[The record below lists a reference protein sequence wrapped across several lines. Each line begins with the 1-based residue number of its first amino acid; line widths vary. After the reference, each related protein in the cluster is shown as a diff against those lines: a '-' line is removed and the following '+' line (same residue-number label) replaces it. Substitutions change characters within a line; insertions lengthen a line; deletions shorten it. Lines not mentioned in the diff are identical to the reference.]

1 MRYLLS
7 TLILFLFS
15 CDFFDD
21 ESDEL
26 GTCVIYEL
34 NLDYDPP
41 INIYSCWDN
50 VPQVVCSGDWYL
62 NQSCLEFCEEK
73 QIEEY
78 TLCNDY

>member
-1 MRYLLS
+1 M
-7 TLILFLFS
+7 LILFLFS

-21 ESDEL
+21 KDNQL

-34 NLDYDPP
+34 NLDYEPP
-41 INIYSCWDN
+41 VNIYSCWDDI
-50 VPQVVCSGDWYL
+50 PEEVCGGTWYI

-78 TLCNDY
+78 TLCNRY